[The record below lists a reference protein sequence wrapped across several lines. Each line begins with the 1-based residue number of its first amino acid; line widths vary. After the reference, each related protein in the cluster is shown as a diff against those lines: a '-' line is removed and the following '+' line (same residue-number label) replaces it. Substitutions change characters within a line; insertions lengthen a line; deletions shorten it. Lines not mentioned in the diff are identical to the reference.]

1 MRVALFVVFVSV
13 LTTPSEASNSCM
25 SKTEARQHFGSV
37 HIYWHGKDHCWDAT
51 PIRRH
56 HTVRQ
61 NIHPPTAQRKI
72 DQPKWHDAMSEL
84 LPNEEPVRTPWVDR
98 WIDIEPSPIV
108 SRWVDIAPV
117 APPPIIKSE
126 PEPLVTPR
134 GMMMVIITI
143 ILTIMIFEL
152 LFGGIRWT
160 GPILARLQAVRQ
172 EHDPRQERTTA
183 PLTRRQ
189 AALGPSKYKRAR
201 PSLSSEA

>member
-13 LTTPSEASNSCM
+13 LTTASEASNSCM

-72 DQPKWHDAMSEL
+72 DQPKWHDAMSEM
-84 LPNEEPVRTPWVDR
+84 LPNEEPVRSPWVDR

-117 APPPIIKSE
+117 APPPITPITKGE
-126 PEPLVTPR
+126 PEPLVTPG
-134 GMMMVIITI
+134 GMVMVIITI
-143 ILTIMIFEL
+143 ILTITIFEL
-152 LFGGIRWT
+152 LFGGVRWA
-160 GPILARLQAVRQ
+160 GPILARLQ
-172 EHDPRQERTTA
+172 D
-183 PLTRRQ
+183 
-189 AALGPSKYKRAR
+189 AR
-201 PSLSSEA
+201 PGQNATADVDAHQV